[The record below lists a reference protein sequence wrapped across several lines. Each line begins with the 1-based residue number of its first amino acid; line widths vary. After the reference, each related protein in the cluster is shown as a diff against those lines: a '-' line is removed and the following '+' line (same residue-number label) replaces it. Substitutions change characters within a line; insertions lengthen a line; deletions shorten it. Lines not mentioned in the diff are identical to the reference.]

1 MWELC
6 VLDENPRWK
15 NKWKN
20 IVLLFL
26 DQAAYNKLLDVIFPE
41 KWNNK
46 KYICMAL
53 GGLGSLLDYRFLF
66 Y

>member
-26 DQAAYNKLLDVIFPE
+26 DQAAYNKLLIVIFPE
-41 KWNNK
+41 KLYNEK
-46 KYICMAL
+46 CICMAL

-66 Y
+66 